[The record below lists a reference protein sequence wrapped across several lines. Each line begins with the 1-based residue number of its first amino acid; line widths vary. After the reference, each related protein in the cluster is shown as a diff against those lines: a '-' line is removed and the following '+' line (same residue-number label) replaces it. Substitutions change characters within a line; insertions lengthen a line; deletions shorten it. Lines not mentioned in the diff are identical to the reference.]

1 VKPEFLPRCQLV
13 GAELLEEAPEGL
25 NIGLFWEAPHWQH
38 EDYFAFLILQR
49 LMENKPEKHSL
60 EAKLFQ
66 SANINYFQ
74 QLVSK
79 EAKIQ

>member
-1 VKPEFLPRCQLV
+1 
-13 GAELLEEAPEGL
+13 
-25 NIGLFWEAPHWQH
+25 
-38 EDYFAFLILQR
+38 
-49 LMENKPEKHSL
+49 MENKPEKHSL

-79 EAKIQ
+79 EAKIQQQQTIYTPYKDTGINLDHA